1 MLTTSRTATRPIPA
15 TSTANLTAVETNSDS
30 PNVGAIAGGTVGGVI
45 ALAGLVILVSL
56 CVRSKHRQRIGHRA
70 PELEN
75 TQTAELGGPAVNYK
89 PAANH
94 IASHSSTVPSP
105 ASVYSPYASMPPPV
119 TAWHRNSAQI
129 GRDNTMSE
137 LPDNRISTNAEL
149 SDLRSPIELPSSQQS
164 VSYNIIT

>member
-1 MLTTSRTATRPIPA
+1 MPCS
-15 TSTANLTAVETNSDS
+15 
-30 PNVGAIAGGTVGGVI
+30 VGCAGGTVGGVI

-56 CVRSKHRQRIGHRA
+56 CVRSKRRQRIGHKA

-149 SDLRSPIELPSSQQS
+149 SDLRSPIELPSS
-164 VSYNIIT
+164 

>member
-15 TSTANLTAVETNSDS
+15 TATANLTAVETNPDS

-45 ALAGLVILVSL
+45 ALAGLIILVSL
-56 CVRSKHRQRIGHRA
+56 CVRSKRRQRIGHKA

-75 TQTAELGGPAVNYK
+75 TQTAELGGPAVSHK

-94 IASHSSTVPSP
+94 IASHGSTVPSP
-105 ASVYSPYASMPPPV
+105 ASVYSPYASMAPPV
-119 TAWHRNSAQI
+119 TAWHRGSAQI

-137 LPDNRISTNAEL
+137 LPDNTIPINAEL
-149 SDLRSPIELPSSQQS
+149 SDSRSPIELPSSLHS
-164 VSYNIIT
+164 VFHNIST